1 MYNSM
6 LIGHYLSTTGVN
18 NRNSTFV
25 KQSKV
30 VSSKN
35 IGIVS
40 HKAQIINENKK
51 NIKNGIK

>member
-1 MYNSM
+1 M